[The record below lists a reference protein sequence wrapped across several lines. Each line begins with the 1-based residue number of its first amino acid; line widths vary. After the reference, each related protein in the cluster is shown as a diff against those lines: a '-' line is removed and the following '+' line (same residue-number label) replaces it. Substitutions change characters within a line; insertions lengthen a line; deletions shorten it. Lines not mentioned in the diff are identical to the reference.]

1 MSKPWNK
8 VPKRGPCS
16 VCGEYLDRSDWCFG
30 CKQFICVEHFPPN
43 PQYGKHDAD
52 SHMPPLA
59 TIYTITVESPKGVS
73 IKMAIN
79 EGLLKDDDAT
89 TTMLGKCLVMAIKT
103 VKNQE
108 AHLVSG
114 R

>member
-30 CKQFICVEHFPPN
+30 CKQFICVDHFAPN
-43 PQYGKHDAD
+43 MVGAHEVEA
-52 SHMPPLA
+52 HMPP
-59 TIYTITVESPKGVS
+59 TNTYTIIVESPKGVS